1 MKTHRIVI
9 LGSFPP
15 PLHGASKNNAILA
28 GKLEKKGMDVYRLD
42 VAVPAISHARKG
54 LYHFQRLMKNGFVN
68 YELRKKAQNEA
79 VFYMVPDGGAGIWYS
94 LLHIQAAQKYYNLL
108 ILHHRTHKY
117 IDKKSPVM
125 ERMTNIAR
133 DKTVH
138 VFLTEGMAS
147 RFTSMYGNCRAF
159 IASNARFI
167 EPVDKSSLHI
177 KNKKAALR
185 LGYLSNLCREKGF
198 YEVVDTFKYA
208 SKSGMNVTL
217 DLAGPIIEPEIQT
230 VIETLQI
237 NYGSKVRHWGFL
249 KPYQKDLFFKHIDVF
264 LFPTQ
269 YKLEAA
275 PNVVYEALSASVPVI
290 ATDRG
295 CIPDIVTGLRGVVIG
310 RSNNYSE
317 IAGKTL
323 LSWSLEGDLEIGRK
337 ATILKS
343 IKRERSKAKQQ
354 YDDLIDLMSSNSSA
368 QSLPMIKE

>member
-1 MKTHRIVI
+1 MNTHRIVI

-28 GKLEKKGMDVYRLD
+28 GKLEKKGMDVHRLD

-54 LYHFQRLMKNGFVN
+54 LYHFQRLMKNGLVN
-68 YELRKKAQNEA
+68 YKLRKKAQKGS
-79 VFYMVPDGGAGIWYS
+79 VFYMVPDGGVGIWYS
-94 LLHIQAAQKYYNLL
+94 LLHIQAAQKYYDLL

-117 IDKKSPVM
+117 IDEKSSVM
-125 ERMTNIAR
+125 EKMTNIASQ
-133 DKTVH
+133 KTVH

-147 RFTSMYGNCRAF
+147 RFTKMYGKCQAF
-159 IASNARFI
+159 VASNARFI
-167 EPVDKSSLHI
+167 EPSDKSTLRI
-177 KNKKAALR
+177 KNKRSALR

-208 SKSGMNVTL
+208 RRIGMNVTL
-217 DLAGPIIEPEIQT
+217 DLAGPILEQEIQST
-230 VIETLQI
+230 IDTLQI

-249 KPYQKDLFFKHIDVF
+249 KHYQKDLFFKQIDVF

-275 PNVVYEALSASVPVI
+275 PNVVYEALSAGVPVI

-317 IAGKTL
+317 NAGDTL
-323 LSWSLEGDLEIGRK
+323 ATWYLEADSLIGRK
-337 ATILKS
+337 ASILKS
-343 IKRERSKAKQQ
+343 IQRERSKASQQ
-354 YDDLIDLMSSNSSA
+354 YDDLIDLMSGDSSVH
-368 QSLPMIKE
+368 S